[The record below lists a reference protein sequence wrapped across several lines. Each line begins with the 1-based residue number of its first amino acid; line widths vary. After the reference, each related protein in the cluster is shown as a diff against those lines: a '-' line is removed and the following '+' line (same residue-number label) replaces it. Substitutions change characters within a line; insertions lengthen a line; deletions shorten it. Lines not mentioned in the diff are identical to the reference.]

1 MSSGTIIA
9 QATAKMASAIA
20 IIRMSG
26 LNAFEIAE
34 KICPKTNWLKITN
47 NRVLSYLY
55 DQDGKSFEQAL
66 ILIFKA
72 PNSFTGEDII
82 EFHCHGNNLICDKL
96 IKTALFYGANLA
108 LPGEFTQRAFMNGK
122 LDLIQ
127 AEAIMDLIQARSE
140 KLLKA
145 ASSQL
150 NGDLSFKIN
159 SLIEKLFKIMGL
171 IHGPLD
177 FPLETEFLEIDLREL
192 ENLLKQIKA
201 EIQVLIR
208 KAEQINIYR
217 QGLKTLILGRP
228 NVGKS
233 SLLNALLQEDRA
245 IVSSI
250 AGTTRDFITESL
262 SIADIPLN
270 LIDTAGL
277 RDEEFIK
284 DDLEKIGIIK
294 AKNLMKE
301 AELIFF
307 VFDGFDGWTAED
319 EKLFEQIKVE
329 KLTETPIILLAN
341 KVDLLNTVQLKDL
354 ESKLKTIKNL
364 IYISAQTAKG
374 LSDLEKTIINLFKL
388 SENSLEGD
396 FEIAINQRQNLCL
409 QKADNI
415 LKTIN
420 LNLSV
425 EIISTLIQEAIECLQ
440 EINGSQTYSSD
451 TAMRSIFANFCI
463 GK

>member
-1 MSSGTIIA
+1 MSETIIA
-9 QATAKMASAIA
+9 QATAKMPSAIA
-20 IIRMSG
+20 IVRMSG
-26 LNAFEIAE
+26 IKATEIAQ
-34 KICPKTNWLKITN
+34 KICCQTNWSNLSN
-47 NRVLSYLY
+47 NRVLAYLY
-55 DQDGKSFEQAL
+55 DENGKQFEQAL
-66 ILIFKA
+66 ILIFKT

-96 IKTALFYGANLA
+96 IKTALFYGARLA
-108 LPGEFTQRAFMNGK
+108 LPGEFTQRAFLNRK

-150 NGDLSFKIN
+150 NGNLSQKIN
-159 SLIEKLFKIMGL
+159 LLIQKLFDIMGL

-177 FPLETEFLEIDLREL
+177 FPMETEFLEIDLTL
-192 ENLLKQIKA
+192 IENLLEEIKI
-201 EIQVLIR
+201 ELQGLIK
-208 KAEQINIYR
+208 KAKQINIYR

-245 IVSSI
+245 IVSST
-250 AGTTRDFITESL
+250 AGTTRDFISESL

-277 RDEEFIK
+277 RNEKFIK
-284 DDLEKIGIIK
+284 DDLEKKGIEK
-294 AKNLMKE
+294 AKSLMKE

-307 VFDGFDGWTAED
+307 VFDSGEGWTMED
-319 EKLFEQIKVE
+319 QNLFAQIQAEKLK
-329 KLTETPIILLAN
+329 ETPIILIGN
-341 KVDLLNTVQLKDL
+341 KIDLLNNAQQEV
-354 ESKLKTIKNL
+354 LKTELENMPDL
-364 IYISAQTAKG
+364 ILISAQAQTG
-374 LSDLEKTIINLFKL
+374 FLDLEKTIIKLFQL
-388 SENSLEGD
+388 PSSSIEGD
-396 FEIAINQRQNLCL
+396 FEIAINQRQSLCL
-409 QKADNI
+409 QKAENI

-420 LNLSV
+420 LNLPT
-425 EIISTLIQEAIECLQ
+425 EIISTLTQEIIQVLQ

-451 TAMRSIFANFCI
+451 TAMQSIFANFCI